1 MRRGK
6 LKKSSLILI
15 ILTAIFTLISYASD
29 QMVIRSEDELRNT
42 KIFLEN
48 TKNKV
53 TEYELLSDSLYAI
66 AMNADLELQSRLF
79 KRNFLIK
86 SIILL
91 DDDIEIISKKEKNI
105 FSEKIYGNNA
115 ESEFKWQ
122 LMRELSELVFY
133 MNSIAIDYANIH
145 VYQEELINK
154 INQNK
159 IKKLENLFFNNENLN
174 LVTLNLKDKF
184 FYKDISIYND
194 LLRLGSLSQDETDE
208 YRLWALEKFDV
219 KNFFDIYKYKMF
231 ILNRLDIDASKIDD
245 FIEILDE
252 KALLIEEEIENT
264 FISIQKIN
272 INKNYFILLS
282 ILFQVLSLLFLL
294 LLFKSFL
301 ITPKKTY
308 KKILTV

>member
-194 LLRLGSLSQDETDE
+194 LLRLGSLSKDETDE

-308 KKILTV
+308 KKILTI

>member
-264 FISIQKIN
+264 FLSIQKIN

>member
-219 KNFFDIYKYKMF
+219 KNFFDIYKYKIF

-252 KALLIEEEIENT
+252 KALLIEEEIEKI

-308 KKILTV
+308 KKILTI

>member
-115 ESEFKWQ
+115 KSEFKWQ

>member
-219 KNFFDIYKYKMF
+219 KNFFDIYKYKIF

-264 FISIQKIN
+264 FLSIQKIN